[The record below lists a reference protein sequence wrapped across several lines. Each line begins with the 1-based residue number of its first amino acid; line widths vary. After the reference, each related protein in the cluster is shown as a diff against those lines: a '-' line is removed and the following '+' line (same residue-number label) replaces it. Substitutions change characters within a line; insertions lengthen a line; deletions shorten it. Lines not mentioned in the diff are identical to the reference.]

1 MAELKLEGPHTPLP
15 PPVGPGPSR
24 GLSGLQITG
33 IVLGAMAVT
42 VAVTLFLVKSWL
54 FPAPFKPVRLS
65 AAETQRL
72 EHKLAVFEQLDSRPQ
87 PEQRRPLPDPS
98 RAEPQPAPGPLEP
111 EAYSEEGAS
120 REIRLTEREINAMI
134 ARNTDLADKVAID
147 LANDLVSLRMLIPV
161 DPDFPFLGGKTLKVR
176 AGAELA
182 FRGSRPVFILR
193 GISVMG
199 VPIPNAW
206 MGGLKN
212 IDLIEVFGS
221 DPGFWKGFADGVA
234 AIQVRDGNLEINLRE

>member
-212 IDLIEVFGS
+212 IDLVEVFGS

-234 AIQVRDGNLEINLRE
+234 AIQVREGNLEINLRE

>member
-1 MAELKLEGPHTPLP
+1 MAELKLEGPHTPPAP
-15 PPVGPGPSR
+15 PAGPGPSR

-221 DPGFWKGFADGVA
+221 EPGFWKGFADGVA
-234 AIQVRDGNLEINLRE
+234 SIQVREGNLEINLRE